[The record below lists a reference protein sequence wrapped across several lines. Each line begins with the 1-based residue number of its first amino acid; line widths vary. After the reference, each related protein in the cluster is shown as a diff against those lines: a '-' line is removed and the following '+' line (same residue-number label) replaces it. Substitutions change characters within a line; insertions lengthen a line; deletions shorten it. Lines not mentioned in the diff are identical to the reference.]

1 MSQATSAGELWGS
14 AEIEA
19 AARRILD
26 AGLGK
31 GESLIEPA
39 VAAWLPAVAADM
51 RRRIVDNPDEGS
63 GTFLGKLRVQL
74 DGAPRATYLLTAELL
89 YVQVAPLS
97 NVMGDTKK
105 RRIRSVLSWLQP
117 PAQLPAD
124 LDAALGATGAF
135 NGGIGF
141 NVQIWRQVGW
151 LLSFV
156 EHWWRQ
162 SDDDRATAL
171 TDPWAFREIVAAMAV
186 DQPSIRNALL
196 HLAFP
201 RTFFPIVNQD
211 HKRAIR
217 NAFASIIGGA
227 TGNDPVSIDRDLENI
242 RIRHLEDVG
251 DGDVR
256 YYNEPFA
263 SQWQKLSDEGER
275 AWLVRPRLAGGKLVS
290 RWRQEG
296 FVSLAATHLGEVPPG
311 ADRQEVRTAVEAGYQ
326 HVEYAQRLALATEYH
341 AFLTGMKVDD
351 LVATVADD
359 HFHVGVIT
367 GDPQYVADTDAR
379 LQRAVAWSVSPPAP
393 VAELPSPL
401 STQLAQQGTIVDLT
415 RAYALIAQLVRT
427 ESDTPDDSMVP
438 EPVPLTQS
446 GPPVLRAATPELAA
460 SLHTDIAWLQ
470 RVIDLLTDRQ
480 QIVLYGPPG
489 TGKTF
494 LARAIAAHLTD
505 ADAVRIVQFHPS
517 YSYEDFFEGFR
528 PTPSDDGSVG
538 FSLRPGPMRALA
550 AEARPDPARPYVLII
565 DEINRANL
573 AKVFGELYFLLEY
586 RRDAIR
592 LQYSPGE
599 SFNFPENVFLIGT
612 MNTAD
617 RSIASLDS
625 AMRRRFAFVELHPD
639 EPPVRDLLPQ
649 WLAAKGKN
657 GDERAALLAALNAEI
672 GVEDHDYKIG
682 PSYLM
687 TPDAERDGGRER
699 IWEHSILPLLEEHY
713 YGRLTRRQVHGRFGL
728 AAIRAKAVPPPPP
741 AAEP

>member
-1 MSQATSAGELWGS
+1 MSANPPAGVWGNP
-14 AEIEA
+14 EIEA

-31 GESLIEPA
+31 GQSVIEPA
-39 VAAWLPAVAADM
+39 VAAWLPEVAADM
-51 RRRIVDNPDEGS
+51 RRRVVDNPDEGT
-63 GTFLGKLRVQL
+63 GTFLGKLQAQL

-89 YVQVAPLS
+89 YVQVAPLR
-97 NVMGDTKK
+97 NVTGETKK

-117 PAQLPAD
+117 SAPLPAD
-124 LDAALGATGAF
+124 LDAALGLPGVF
-135 NGGIGF
+135 HGGMGF
-141 NVQIWRQVGW
+141 NVGIWRQVGW

-162 SDDDRATAL
+162 PEDDRATAL
-171 TDPWAFREIVAAMAV
+171 TDPWAFREVVAAMPV

-196 HLAFP
+196 YIAFP
-201 RTFFPIVNQD
+201 RTFFPVVNQD

-217 NAFASIIGGA
+217 NAFASIIGGT
-227 TGNDPVSIDRDLENI
+227 TGNDPESIDRDLEGI
-242 RIRHLEDVG
+242 RIRHLADVG
-251 DGDVR
+251 DGQVS

-275 AWLVRPRLAGGKLVS
+275 AWLVRSRLAGAQLVS

-311 ADRQEVRTAVEAGYQ
+311 ADRQQVRAAVEAGYQ
-326 HVEYAQRLALATEYH
+326 HLEYAQRLALATEYH

-367 GDPQYVADTDAR
+367 GDPQYVSVTDAR
-379 LQRAVAWSVSPPAP
+379 LQRSVAWSVAPPVP
-393 VAELPSPL
+393 VAELAAPL
-401 STQLAQQGTIVDLT
+401 PTQLAQQGTVVDLT
-415 RAYALIAQLVRT
+415 RAYAPIAQLVRI
-427 ESDTPDDSMVP
+427 ESDASDDSVMP
-438 EPVPLTQS
+438 EPEPLQPS
-446 GPPVLRAATPELAA
+446 GPPALRAATPELAA
-460 SLHTDIAWLQ
+460 SLHTNVAWLQ

-489 TGKTF
+489 TGKTY

-528 PTPSDDGSVG
+528 PTPGDDGSVG

-550 AEARPDPARPYVLII
+550 AEARPDPARPYILII

-617 RSIASLDS
+617 RSIASLDA

-639 EPPVRDLLPQ
+639 EPPVCDLLPQ
-649 WLAAKGKN
+649 WLAARGKN

-687 TPDAERDGGRER
+687 TPDAEREGGRER

-713 YGRLTRRQVHGRFGL
+713 YGRLTRRQVHDRFGL
-728 AAIRAKAVPPPPP
+728 TAIRTKALSQSPPPV
-741 AAEP
+741 EP